1 VLAPAP
7 RPDRAP
13 NDRSLARSLARLV
26 AGGALYGAALG
37 SWHGP
42 RLALYT
48 ALKLPLLLIATALA
62 TAAFQ
67 TLIGRALGLR
77 LGAGGALRLSLRG
90 YATTALLL
98 GSLAPVALLFV
109 ASTPRPD
116 ADGRTAHNLLYLT
129 HVALVAACGLAGLAT
144 LCRELGAAA
153 PSRRAARL
161 ALVTWVAA
169 SALVG
174 GELAWALRPFVG
186 SVYEPVAFLRA
197 DALDGN
203 VYEFVWT
210 DILPHLAGNDPGERR

>member
-1 VLAPAP
+1 MLAFAP
-7 RPDRAP
+7 RSAATANRRGLVP
-13 NDRSLARSLARLV
+13 SLARLV
-26 AGGALYGAALG
+26 TGGALYGAALG
-37 SWHGP
+37 SWHGSQ
-42 RLALYT
+42 LALYT

-67 TLIGRALGLR
+67 GLVGRALGLR
-77 LGAGGALRLSLRG
+77 LGRGGALRLSLRG

-109 ASTPRPD
+109 ASAPRPD

-129 HVALVAACGLAGLAT
+129 HTTLVAACGLAGLAT
-144 LCRELGAAA
+144 LRRELGAAA
-153 PSRRAARL
+153 PSRRAARI
-161 ALVTWVAA
+161 ALVAWVTA

-210 DILPHLAGNDPGERR
+210 DILPHLAGHDPGERR